1 MTSLRTYIDQR
12 NLTPDQC
19 RKLWQKRH
27 PAPRPI
33 TAIQSRDSYDQ
44 LQKDYIANHE
54 PSKQGNRS
62 TQGNNQ

>member
-27 PAPRPI
+27 PATRPI
-33 TAIQSRDSYDQ
+33 TAKKLRDDYDT
-44 LQKDYIANHE
+44 LQKDYIARHE
-54 PSKQGNRS
+54 QAKEV
-62 TQGNNQ
+62 NQHG